1 MRFGYQSLIIE
12 IISTYCGTGILP
24 VTAAT
29 GWKPVPLE
37 MKDEIWLSEFD
48 H

>member
-24 VTAAT
+24 VIAT

>member
-24 VTAAT
+24 VTT

-37 MKDEIWLSEFD
+37 MKDEIWLSKVY